1 MTPSE
6 SGPLNGSFLRL
17 AVSLICAAPSMTA
30 CAWRTISAPIG
41 VTLTSLVPRSKMR
54 TSSSSSSFLIE
65 TDSVGCET
73 KHASAARP
81 KCFSRATA
89 TTYLSSVSVIRRGS
103 RRGLVAERLH
113 VVDQLLAH
121 RCVQV
126 DALGRDRRL
135 EPLLVERLEFAALHH
150 RRERVV
156 DQLLERRVVL
166 PDHDR
171 VRLDLD
177 RLADH
182 RQFGR
187 VLRARAQ

>member
-1 MTPSE
+1 M
-6 SGPLNGSFLRL
+6 
-17 AVSLICAAPSMTA
+17 
-30 CAWRTISAPIG
+30 G
-41 VTLTSLVPRSKMR
+41 VTLTSAVPRSKMR

-65 TDSVGCET
+65 TESVGCET
-73 KHASAARP
+73 KQASAARP

-89 TTYLSSVSVIRRGS
+89 TTYLSSVSVIPGAS

-121 RCVQV
+121 RRVQV
-126 DALGRDRRL
+126 DPLGRDRRL
-135 EPLLVERLEFAALHH
+135 EPLLVERLELAALHH

-166 PDHDR
+166 ANHDR

-177 RLADH
+177 RLANH
-182 RQFGR
+182 RE
-187 VLRARAQ
+187 L